1 MHNIAITTECVAD
14 LPEKLLEEKH
24 IDIIYFDVETETG
37 IFRDTDEIDA
47 QNIIEYMLGGEKKAQ
62 SVVPS
67 ANDYKNFFRKRLEEY
82 DEVIHI
88 SISSSVSN
96 ACKNA
101 ELGRAKLGIDGRKI
115 HLIDS
120 GHLSSGLGLIVLEA
134 VKGREEGLESSAI
147 LEKLKGIT
155 GRISTSFIVNNA
167 DYLFYNE
174 KVGKNAMRLCKY
186 LHLHPVLHMQ
196 DGKLVVKRFYM
207 GNYKK
212 ATSRY
217 ISDVL
222 RRADRIDTSIGFCTY
237 AGCSHAMLE
246 RIKGEVEKKM
256 VFEQYWEQAAS
267 VTVSCNCGPNSFG
280 ILFQNK

>member
-14 LPEKLLEEKH
+14 LPKELLEEKH

-82 DEVIHI
+82 DEIIHI
-88 SISSSVSN
+88 SISGGVSS
-96 ACKNA
+96 AYKNA

-115 HLIDS
+115 HLVDS
-120 GHLSSGLGLIVLEA
+120 GHLSSGLGLLVLKATEYRDDGIDSNAIV
-134 VKGREEGLESSAI
+134 
-147 LEKLKGIT
+147 EKLKYDT
-155 GRISTSFIVNNA
+155 DRIFTSFIVDNV
-167 DYLFYNE
+167 DYLYYNNQ
-174 KVGKNAMRLCKY
+174 VGKYAMKLCKL
-186 LHLHPVLHMQ
+186 LHLHPVLHMEG
-196 DGKLVVKRFYM
+196 GKLEVQRFYL

-217 ISDVL
+217 ISDAL

-237 AGCSHAMLE
+237 AGCSHAMLK
-246 RIKGEVEKKM
+246 RIKGEVERKI
-256 VFEQYWEQAAS
+256 VFEQYWEQASS
-267 VTVSCNCGPNSFG
+267 VTVSCNCGPKTFG
-280 ILFQNK
+280 ILFQNQ

>member
-1 MHNIAITTECVAD
+1 MHNIAITTECLAD
-14 LPEKLLEEKH
+14 LPKELLEEKH

-88 SISSSVSN
+88 SISSGVSG
-96 ACKNA
+96 AYKNA

-115 HLIDS
+115 HLVDS
-120 GHLSSGLGLIVLEA
+120 GHLSSGLGLLVLKATEYRDDGIDSNAIV
-134 VKGREEGLESSAI
+134 
-147 LEKLKGIT
+147 EKLKYDT
-155 GRISTSFIVNNA
+155 DRIFTSFIVDNV
-167 DYLFYNE
+167 DYLYYNNQ
-174 KVGKNAMRLCKY
+174 VGKYAMKLCKL
-186 LHLHPVLHMQ
+186 LHLHPVLHMEG
-196 DGKLVVKRFYM
+196 GKLEVQRFYL

-246 RIKGEVEKKM
+246 RIKGEVEKKI
-256 VFEQYWEQAAS
+256 VFEQYWEQASS
-267 VTVSCNCGPNSFG
+267 VTVSCNCGPKTFG
-280 ILFQNK
+280 ILFQNQ